1 MIELG
6 QQHGLSLT
14 QCLDGVGI
22 DPVGLKNSETLVT
35 AAQELQVI
43 ENLVRGLPHVKGL
56 GLQAGMRY
64 QLTTF
69 GIWAFAIISSP
80 TVRDAIDVGLKFT
93 DLSFVLLDFSFN
105 ETPESA
111 EIEMRVDHIP
121 PHLRQFVVE
130 RHLAIF
136 MLLTREMMGPEALA
150 PKEIVLTLD
159 APVSA
164 TSGPDKPKTE
174 TSPFSVLGAL
184 LPDTR
189 IQYGAS
195 TNRFVL
201 DKALLARPIPKANP
215 ATAAFCVQQC
225 EALLNQRRAQTG
237 FSGQVRHFLLE
248 HLSAMPTL
256 QEAAAH
262 FHLSPR
268 TFGRRLEDEGSSF
281 RSLAE
286 EVREG
291 VAIEL
296 LATARLSVDSVAERL
311 GYAEAASFIRAFK
324 RWTGKTPAQFRRAE
338 QD

>member
-1 MIELG
+1 MIALG
-6 QQHGLSLT
+6 QQYGLSLT
-14 QCLDGVGI
+14 QCLEGVGI
-22 DPVGLKNSETLVT
+22 DPVGLENSETLVT

-43 ENLVRGLPHVKGL
+43 DNLVTALPHVRGL

-69 GIWAFAIISSP
+69 GIWAFAIISSR

-93 DLSFVLLDFSFN
+93 DLSFVLLDVSFQ
-105 ETPESA
+105 ETAEAA

-136 MLLTREMMGPEALA
+136 MLLTREMMGHEALM
-150 PKEIVLTLD
+150 PKEMALTLA
-159 APVSA
+159 APESG
-164 TSGPDKPKTE
+164 TSGPDKSETE
-174 TSPFSVLGAL
+174 PPYSVLRSL
-184 LPDTR
+184 LPDTH

-195 TNRFVL
+195 VNRFVL
-201 DKALLARPIPKANP
+201 DKVLLARPIPKANP
-215 ATAAFCVQQC
+215 ATAAFCIQQC
-225 EALLNQRRAQTG
+225 EALLDQRRTQTG
-237 FSGQVRHFLLE
+237 FSGRVRHFILE
-248 HLSAMPTL
+248 YLSEMPTL

-291 VAIEL
+291 VAVEL
-296 LATARLSVDSVAERL
+296 LTTARVSVESVAERL

-324 RWTGKTPAQFRRAE
+324 RWTGKTPAQYRRKE
-338 QD
+338 QG